1 MVRELFR
8 SSARTSEGPDGR
20 HWEIDALRGLAIVMM
35 VVYHL
40 MYDLYYFKVSDAIFT
55 SRFWFYFQRTTASL
69 FIILMGISLTLNYS
83 RSLQQGREVRYRTFL
98 QRGGRLFAWGLVISD
113 LRLPGIDGQHL
124 LRTVAEVQPAARRI
138 LITGFGTTETEAW
151 ACSEA
156 DDYLIKPFS
165 TQRLLQTVHR
175 LLPDTTREKPDV

>member
-20 HWEIDALRGLAIVMM
+20 HWEIDALRGLAVVMM

-55 SRFWFYFQRTTASL
+55 NRFWFYFQRTTASL
-69 FIILMGISLTLNYS
+69 FVILMGISLTLNYS

-98 QRGGRLFAWGLVISD
+98 RARGATLRLGAGHHRSD
-113 LRLPGIDGQHL
+113 L
-124 LRTVAEVQPAARRI
+124 ARAGTWRWPSVSASCI
-138 LITGFGTTETEAW
+138 LW
-151 ACSEA
+151 AS
-156 DDYLIKPFS
+156 PS
-165 TQRLLQTVHR
+165 
-175 LLPDTTREKPDV
+175 